1 MRKGLRAPR
10 TSEPSVKYGRSR
22 NRLPTTLP
30 DDRVKPPYTFELP
43 HFAWHGPHPP
53 SEGLQSEGMLVHELP
68 GVAGHGAGGLGTCS
82 QEANFLRVSVSVL
95 VLKLVRLQF
104 ESS

>member
-1 MRKGLRAPR
+1 MKFR
-10 TSEPSVKYGRSR
+10 
-22 NRLPTTLP
+22 TTLHI
-30 DDRVKPPYTFELP
+30 DREERLRPFELP

-53 SEGLQSEGMLVHELP
+53 SEGMQSEGMLVHELA
-68 GVAGHGAGGLGTCS
+68 GVAGHGAGGYGTCS

-95 VLKLVRLQF
+95 VLKVVRLQL